1 MSDSRLALVTG
12 ASRGI
17 GKAIAE
23 NLGKAGFTL
32 AGTATSQAGADK
44 ITQAFVDAGVNGKGF
59 VVDVSNGESIEA
71 LIKGIKEEFGST
83 PEVLVN
89 NAGITR
95 DNLLMRMKE
104 EDWDSILNTNLTSV
118 FRLSKACMRGMM
130 KARWGRIINISS
142 THGIVASNF
151 KSGYVSSKHGLVGL
165 TKVVA
170 LETAKENITCNAIG
184 PGFVDT
190 ELVRKQIRKKATQQ
204 KISLKKAKD
213 ILLAKHATNNFVK
226 KDDVS
231 SLVYYLTTNEASQIT
246 GSNLIIDGG
255 WTSQ

>member
-1 MSDSRLALVTG
+1 MKTIIITGGTSGIGLNIANFFYKKNYNVAIAGQFNKSVFNQLKKMFDSEKSLILNLDLIKKKNIIKFVRLAKKKFKKVDILVNC
-12 ASRGI
+12 AGI
-17 GKAIAE
+17 QHVAPICKFSDKMWDYIINI
-23 NLGKAGFTL
+23 NLNTPFKM
-32 AGTATSQAGADK
+32 
-44 ITQAFVDAGVNGKGF
+44 
-59 VVDVSNGESIEA
+59 
-71 LIKGIKEEFGST
+71 IKE
-83 PEVLVN
+83 VLP
-89 NAGITR
+89 I
-95 DNLLMRMKE
+95 MRK
-104 EDWDSILNTNLTSV
+104 N
-118 FRLSKACMRGMM
+118 K
-130 KARWGRIINISS
+130 WGRIINISS

>member
-1 MSDSRLALVTG
+1 MKTIIITGGTSGIGLNIANFFYKKNYNVAIAGQFNKSVFNQLKKMFDSEKSLILNLDLIKKKNIIKFVRLA
-12 ASRGI
+12 
-17 GKAIAE
+17 K
-23 NLGKAGFTL
+23 KKFK
-32 AGTATSQAGADK
+32 K
-44 ITQAFVDAGVNGKGF
+44 ID
-59 VVDVSNGESIEA
+59 
-71 LIKGIKEEFGST
+71 
-83 PEVLVN
+83 VLVN
-89 NAGITR
+89 CAGIQHVAPICKFS
-95 DNLLMRMKE
+95 DKM
-104 EDWDSILNTNLTSV
+104 WDYIISINLNTPFKMIKEVLPI
-118 FRLSKACMRGMM
+118 MR
-130 KARWGRIINISS
+130 KNKWGRIINISS

-151 KSGYVSSKHGLVGL
+151 KSGDVSSKQGLVGL

>member
-1 MSDSRLALVTG
+1 MKTIIITGGTSGIGLNIANFFYKKNYNVAIAGQFNKSVFNQLKKMFDSEKSLILNLNLKKKKNIIKFVRLAKKKFKKVAILVNC
-12 ASRGI
+12 AGI
-17 GKAIAE
+17 QHVAPICKFSDKMWDYIISI
-23 NLGKAGFTL
+23 NLNTPFKM
-32 AGTATSQAGADK
+32 
-44 ITQAFVDAGVNGKGF
+44 
-59 VVDVSNGESIEA
+59 
-71 LIKGIKEEFGST
+71 IKE
-83 PEVLVN
+83 VLP
-89 NAGITR
+89 I
-95 DNLLMRMKE
+95 MRK
-104 EDWDSILNTNLTSV
+104 N
-118 FRLSKACMRGMM
+118 K
-130 KARWGRIINISS
+130 WGRIINISS

>member
-1 MSDSRLALVTG
+1 MWDYIIS
-12 ASRGI
+12 I
-17 GKAIAE
+17 
-23 NLGKAGFTL
+23 NLNTPFKM
-32 AGTATSQAGADK
+32 
-44 ITQAFVDAGVNGKGF
+44 
-59 VVDVSNGESIEA
+59 
-71 LIKGIKEEFGST
+71 IKE
-83 PEVLVN
+83 VLP
-89 NAGITR
+89 I
-95 DNLLMRMKE
+95 MRK
-104 EDWDSILNTNLTSV
+104 N
-118 FRLSKACMRGMM
+118 K
-130 KARWGRIINISS
+130 WGRIINISS
-142 THGIVASNF
+142 AHGIVASNF

-246 GSNLIIDGG
+246 CSNLIIDGG

>member
-1 MSDSRLALVTG
+1 MKTIIITGGTSGIGLNIANFFYKKNYNVAIAGQFNKSVFNQLKKMFDSKKILILNLDLIKKKNIIKFVRLAKKKFKKVDILVNC
-12 ASRGI
+12 AGI
-17 GKAIAE
+17 QHVAPICKFSDKMWDYIINI
-23 NLGKAGFTL
+23 NLNTPFKM
-32 AGTATSQAGADK
+32 
-44 ITQAFVDAGVNGKGF
+44 
-59 VVDVSNGESIEA
+59 
-71 LIKGIKEEFGST
+71 IKE
-83 PEVLVN
+83 VLP
-89 NAGITR
+89 I
-95 DNLLMRMKE
+95 MRK
-104 EDWDSILNTNLTSV
+104 N
-118 FRLSKACMRGMM
+118 K
-130 KARWGRIINISS
+130 WGRIINISS
-142 THGIVASNF
+142 AHGIVASNF

>member
-1 MSDSRLALVTG
+1 MKTIIITGGTSGIGLNIANFFYKKNYNVAIAGQFNKSVFNQLKKMFDSEKILILNLDLIKKKNIIKFVRLAKKKFKKVDILVNC
-12 ASRGI
+12 AGI
-17 GKAIAE
+17 QHVAPICKFSDKMWDYIISI
-23 NLGKAGFTL
+23 NLNTPFKM
-32 AGTATSQAGADK
+32 
-44 ITQAFVDAGVNGKGF
+44 
-59 VVDVSNGESIEA
+59 
-71 LIKGIKEEFGST
+71 IKE
-83 PEVLVN
+83 VLP
-89 NAGITR
+89 I
-95 DNLLMRMKE
+95 MRK
-104 EDWDSILNTNLTSV
+104 N
-118 FRLSKACMRGMM
+118 K
-130 KARWGRIINISS
+130 WGRIINISS
-142 THGIVASNF
+142 AHGIVASNF

>member
-1 MSDSRLALVTG
+1 MKTIIITG
-12 ASRGI
+12 GTSGI
-17 GKAIAE
+17 GLSIANFFYKKNYNIAIVGRFNKLTFNQLNKIFDSKKSLIL
-23 NLGKAGFTL
+23 NL
-32 AGTATSQAGADK
+32 D
-44 ITQAFVDAGVNGKGF
+44 
-59 VVDVSNGESIEA
+59 
-71 LIKGIKEEFGST
+71 LIKKRNIIKFVKLT
-83 PEVLVN
+83 KKKFKKIDVLVN
-89 NAGITR
+89 CAGFQHVAPICKFP
-95 DNLLMRMKE
+95 DKM
-104 EDWDSILNTNLTSV
+104 WDYIININLNTPFKMIKEVLPI
-118 FRLSKACMRGMM
+118 MR
-130 KARWGRIINISS
+130 KNKWGRIINISS
-142 THGIVASNF
+142 AHGIVASNF

-190 ELVRKQIRKKATQQ
+190 ELVRRQIRKTATQQ

-213 ILLAKHATNNFVK
+213 SLLSKHATNSFVK

-231 SLVYYLTTNEASQIT
+231 SLTYYLTTNEASQIT